1 MTMKKLL
8 IGLPIVSIGESEAM
22 IQPKEF
28 KINSIYSHRWVN
40 DSQLTTS
47 YKVVK
52 LTKSFVTLI
61 ESGEL
66 KPIRCKIFK
75 DDDTQFC
82 FPSGRYSMAPVLKAS
97 NEASG
102 STPFLIPLI
111 D

>member
-1 MTMKKLL
+1 MRTKRPL
-8 IGLPIVSIGESEAM
+8 IGLLIVSIGESEAM
-22 IQPKEF
+22 TQSKAF

-52 LTKSFVTLI
+52 LTKSFITLI
-61 ESGEL
+61 ESGES

-75 DDDTQFC
+75 DDETQFC

-102 STPFLIPLI
+102 STPFLVPLI